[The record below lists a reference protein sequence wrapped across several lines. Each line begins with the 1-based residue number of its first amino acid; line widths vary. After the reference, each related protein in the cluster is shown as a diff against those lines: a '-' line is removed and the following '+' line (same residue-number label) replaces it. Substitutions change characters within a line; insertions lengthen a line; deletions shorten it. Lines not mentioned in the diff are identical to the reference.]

1 VTTSDESPVVAEADD
16 FPILGEPLTVE
27 LANTRYTHSSG
38 VIDFLGSVD
47 LVTSWFGKAPAAAAL
62 SLPARLTAAD
72 ADAIRQIRDAAHG
85 ALGSIVSGRARVDPR
100 HVSILNHHAAAAP
113 CHVQLE
119 WSDDSGASARR
130 VYGGRKADALRA
142 ELAGEVIAF
151 LAGPQRSQVR
161 RCAHPDC
168 EMFFV
173 QHHHKRRF
181 CHESCA
187 HRARQARYY
196 LATKAAGRAGGDAGS
211 TGR

>member
-1 VTTSDESPVVAEADD
+1 VTTSDESPVVADADD

-27 LANTRYTHSSG
+27 LANTLYTHSSG
-38 VIDFLGSVD
+38 VIDFLGSAD
-47 LVTSWFGKAPAAAAL
+47 LVTSWFAKAPGAAAL
-62 SLPARLTAAD
+62 SLPSRLSVAD
-72 ADAIRQIRDAAHG
+72 ADAIRQIRDATHG
-85 ALGSIVSGRARVDPR
+85 ALGSLVSGRARVDPR
-100 HVSILNHHAAAAP
+100 HVSVLNHHAAAAS
-113 CHVQLE
+113 CHWHLE
-119 WSDDSGASARR
+119 WSDDAGATAQR
-130 VYGGRKADALRA
+130 VYGGRKPDAFRA
-142 ELAGEVIAF
+142 QLAGEVIAF
-151 LAGPQRSQVR
+151 LGGPQRSQVR

-196 LATKAAGRAGGDAGS
+196 LATKAAARGGDVGS